1 MTFTLFSAWH
11 FFYIAL
17 TVAVTFALIT
27 LLKNKSDDKKLGAA
41 KLLSALSFALYI
53 ADFFLMPLAYGE
65 IEIEKLPFHA
75 CTAMCVCVFLSYRI
89 GCLENYRA
97 SFAALGFISNFVY
110 LVYPAGVMWQAVSPL
125 SYRTVQTLL
134 FHGLMS
140 VCCLLTLLYGK
151 SESIKAVLPRHLAVT
166 CGMTAWAML
175 GNCVYNGEERV
186 YNWFFVVG
194 DPFGALPESIAPFIM
209 PFLNIALFFAVET
222 AVILT
227 ITSLKRLGKRGN

>member
-1 MTFTLFSAWH
+1 
-11 FFYIAL
+11 
-17 TVAVTFALIT
+17 
-27 LLKNKSDDKKLGAA
+27 
-41 KLLSALSFALYI
+41 
-53 ADFFLMPLAYGE
+53 MPLTYGE

-89 GCLENYRA
+89 NRLENFRA

-110 LVYPAGVMWQAVSPL
+110 LIYPAGVMWQAVSPL

-151 SESIKAVLPRHLAVT
+151 SESLKVVLPRHLTVT
-166 CGMTAWAML
+166 VGMTAWATL
-175 GNCVYNGEERV
+175 GNYVYNSEERF
-186 YNWFFVVG
+186 YNWFFVVC

-222 AVILT
+222 AVYLI
-227 ITSLKRLGKRGN
+227 IASLKKLKKRGN

>member
-1 MTFTLFSAWH
+1 MTFTLFSSWH

-17 TVAVTFALIT
+17 AVTLAFALIT
-27 LLKNKSDDKKLGAA
+27 LLKRKSDDKKIKTAR
-41 KLLSALSFALYI
+41 LLSSLSFALYI
-53 ADFFLMPLAYGE
+53 ADFFLMPLTYGE

-89 GCLENYRA
+89 NRLENFRA

-110 LVYPAGVMWQAVSPL
+110 LIYPAGVMWQAVSPL

-151 SESIKAVLPRHLAVT
+151 SESLRVVLPRHLTVT
-166 CGMTAWAML
+166 VGMTAWAML
-175 GNCVYNGEERV
+175 GNYIYNSEERF
-186 YNWFFVVG
+186 YNWFFVVR

-222 AVILT
+222 AVYLI
-227 ITSLKRLGKRGN
+227 IASLKKLKKRGN